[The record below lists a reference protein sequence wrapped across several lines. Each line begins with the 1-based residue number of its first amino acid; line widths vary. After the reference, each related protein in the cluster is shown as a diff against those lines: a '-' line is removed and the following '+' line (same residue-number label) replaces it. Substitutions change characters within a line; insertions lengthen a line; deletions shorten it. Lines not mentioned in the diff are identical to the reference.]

1 MHLKLRQEILT
12 KIYQLYD
19 DFIKDYELACKIKCS
34 ACCTLNVQL
43 TGLEAYRVWE
53 QINSEKRPNVQEKLV
68 AISKEERFQPQVST
82 NQMADLC
89 AAGKELPDD
98 GVEPIWS
105 SCPLLEDKV
114 CTVYENRP
122 FECRSFCSKV
132 NCEEEG
138 MADMDRLVMTV
149 NNVFKQYIEHIDS
162 FGVSGNLTDMLLY
175 LNETKNQEIYLASE
189 QEAKNPMI
197 ANHPAKI
204 LLIPEEHEEK
214 MESIVEALQKI
225 KIN

>member
-1 MHLKLRQEILT
+1 MHLRLRQEILT

-19 DFIKDYELACKIKCS
+19 DFIKDYKLACGIKCS
-34 ACCTLNVQL
+34 ACCTLNVML
-43 TGLEAYRVWE
+43 TGLEAYRILD
-53 QINSEKRPNVQEKLV
+53 QIITDKRDDLLQKLQ
-68 AISKEERFQPQVST
+68 ASTKEERFQPLVST
-82 NQMADLC
+82 NEMADLC
-89 AAGKELPDD
+89 SQGKNPPEE
-98 GVEPIWS
+98 GVESLLS

-114 CTVYENRP
+114 CSVYENRP

-162 FGVSGNLTDMLLY
+162 FGVSGNLIDLMLY
-175 LNETKNQEIYLASE
+175 LHETGNTEVYLAIGK
-189 QEAKNPMI
+189 EAQKPLLS
-197 ANHPAKI
+197 NHPAKV
-204 LLIPEEHEEK
+204 LMVPPEHADK
-214 MESIVEALQKI
+214 VKPIVEELQRI